1 MESIQYHHQP
11 NKTEEHKTLT
21 YIAHLADAISC
32 MLGIGLGSDGLM
44 YEFEKNTLDVLG
56 INNEDVESIISELP
70 DKIQSEEKDEE
81 GYLLQ

>member
-1 MESIQYHHQP
+1 
-11 NKTEEHKTLT
+11 
-21 YIAHLADAISC
+21 
-32 MLGIGLGSDGLM
+32 M